1 MKKDNRGFSLVELI
15 IVLAIM
21 AALTGAT
28 FIGIGMISGKPAEE
42 CASKI
47 FSNIQANRTT
57 AMGKYSASVSFYR
70 GTDGIYV
77 VEEVNGTQGTP
88 VKIGDAGVNVQYR
101 VTGDSADAWR
111 NLGSSSDALVISYN
125 RSTGAFKDLEAMGLD
140 DKYCLEIKCSKANK
154 TKTIILY
161 HLTGKISMD

>member
-21 AALTGAT
+21 AVLTGAT

-47 FSNIQANRTT
+47 YSHILANRTT
-57 AMGKYSASVSFYR
+57 AMGKFSASVSFYT

-77 VEEVNGTQGTP
+77 VEEVNGVNGTP
-88 VKIGDAGVNVQYR
+88 IKIGDKGVAVSYR
-101 VTGDSADAWR
+101 VTGDGDNAWR
-111 NLGSSSDALVISYN
+111 TLLGDTAPLIISYN
-125 RSTGAFKDLEAMGLD
+125 RSTGAFRDLESMGMD
-140 DKYCLEIKCSKANK
+140 DKYCVAIKCTKADK
-154 TKTIILY
+154 TKIITLY
-161 HLTGKISMD
+161 HLTGKVSME